1 MAILRAASFA
11 VLLLLGWAGFSLAQ
25 DVTLKSRDGDV
36 EISGNLLGF
45 DGEFY
50 RIDSIYGELTIDGSG
65 VLCEGPGCPN
75 LEDYVAHVTFSGAPT
90 VGRVL
95 IPALIEAFAI
105 RNGYAIGRQDVENRY
120 TAYILS
126 DESDGRVL
134 GEFTFKLSNSDE
146 GFADILAGEADIVMS
161 LREARL
167 AEVNG
172 GKDAGIGD
180 FTARNGSR
188 VIALDALVP
197 VVAPSN
203 PVQAITLTQLA
214 QVLSGEIDNWQDLGG
229 PNAPIAVHVHE
240 ASSGLWQ
247 ATEDKLL
254 KPANVE
260 LLDRAHR
267 HPGGPDLPKAVAA
280 DPFALGVTSRSET
293 DNTWELGIR
302 GECGFVL
309 RADRRAVKTEDYPL
323 TSPMF
328 LYLPAR
334 RFPKLVREF
343 LSYLRDPSAQLVIRR
358 AGFVDQAPEEIAI
371 HQQGDRFANA
381 IAQAGEEIDLEEL
394 QRMVTFLTPL
404 KRLSTTFRFEAG
416 STRLDAQSRSNV
428 LQLARAIEVGL
439 YDARRLVFVGF
450 SDGNGSADANLQIA
464 NRRAEAVRDAVKE
477 AAETANMD
485 RIALEAEGFGEA
497 MPMACDDSAWGRQ
510 INRRVEVWV
519 R

>member
-1 MAILRAASFA
+1 MATLRAAILAALAFLA
-11 VLLLLGWAGFSLAQ
+11 TFSPGMAQ
-25 DVTLKSRDGDV
+25 DVTLTSRDGDV

-50 RIDSIYGELTIDGSG
+50 RVDTVYGELTVDGSG

-75 LEDYVAHVTFSGAPT
+75 LEDFVARVTFAGAPT

-95 IPALIEAFAI
+95 MPALIEAFAI
-105 RNGYAIGRQDVENRY
+105 RNTYRMERTVISERETVYAVI
-120 TAYILS
+120 
-126 DESDGRVL
+126 DEAEGRVL
-134 GEFTFKLSNSDE
+134 GEFTFRLSNTDE
-146 GFADILAGEADIVMS
+146 GFADILANEADVVMS
-161 LREARL
+161 LREVRDD
-167 AEVNG
+167 EVRMAKG
-172 GKDAGIGD
+172 AGIGD
-180 FTARNGSR
+180 LGSRNGGR

-203 PVQAITLTQLA
+203 PVQAITLRELA
-214 QVLSGEIDNWQDLGG
+214 QVLSGEIDNWQALGG
-229 PNAPIAVHVHE
+229 PNAPIAVHVHGPE
-240 ASSGLWQ
+240 SGLGQ

-254 KPANVE
+254 GPADVT
-260 LLDRAHR
+260 LIDTAQL
-267 HPGGPDLPKAVAA
+267 HPGGPGLAEAVAA
-280 DPFALGVTSRSET
+280 DPFAIGVTSRSET
-293 DNTWELGIR
+293 GRAWELGIQ

-334 RFPKLVREF
+334 RLPKLVRDF

-381 IAQAGEEIDLEEL
+381 IARAGDEIGLAEL
-394 QRMVTFLTPL
+394 QRMVAFLTPL
-404 KRLSTTFRFEAG
+404 KRLTTTFRFEAG
-416 STRLDAQSRSNV
+416 SVRLDAQSRSNV
-428 LQLARAIEVGL
+428 EQLARAVELGL

-450 SDGNGSADANLQIA
+450 SDSKGSADTNLQLA
-464 NRRAEAVRDAVKE
+464 RRRAGAVRDAVID
-477 AAETANMD
+477 AAETASLE
-485 RIALEAEGFGEA
+485 RIGLETEAFGEA